1 LETVKTAMGWLE
13 LPHWLMLA
21 GAVLVVVGLIGL
33 AIRQRANVQDNPGS
47 EPITEPR
54 PQLPP
59 LPDLLDSRPRKNRR
73 SMLSDE
79 EHQQGPPP
87 PGAALPGR
95 LSDPG
100 HR

>member
-1 LETVKTAMGWLE
+1 LDTVKTAMGWLE

-33 AIRQRANVQDNPGS
+33 AIRQRAKVQDNPGS

-79 EHQQGPPP
+79 EHPRGLPPH
-87 PGAALPGR
+87 G
-95 LSDPG
+95 
-100 HR
+100 